1 MNLTV
6 EIDGETH
13 RLTDCNWVLKN
24 PAGCATGSLWAGADT
39 ASADLAHREFTPLKR
54 DRDRQ
59 IRQGYTLELV
69 GREQWQ
75 QRIQPCFQATCS
87 HRTAA

>member
-1 MNLTV
+1 MKFFV

-13 RLTDCNWVLKN
+13 RLGDCNWVLKN
-24 PAGCATGSLWAGADT
+24 GAGCAVGSLWAGADV
-39 ASADLAHREFTPLKR
+39 ASAELAHREFTPLKR

-59 IRQGYTLELV
+59 TRNGYTLELV
-69 GREQWQ
+69 GREQWKA
-75 QRIQPCFQATCS
+75 RIMPCIQGSCS